1 MSLKNAYRRLSL
13 ARPLEPGAAWREIS
27 LELPDGYRT
36 SAYVH
41 DPPADSALPP
51 VVYLHGIQSH
61 PGWFIGSASALAARG
76 HRVLQVTRRGS
87 GDNEFDRGHARSAE
101 QLLDDVGAACLWA
114 LKDAPAPG
122 VHLVGVSWGGKL
134 AACYAAR
141 PQGEVP
147 LASVT
152 LIAPG
157 LVPKI
162 KIGTGTKLAIA
173 MSLLSRPRRLFEIP
187 LCDVELFTDNEAM
200 REYLRR
206 DRCRLLRATGR
217 FLYVSRRLDQLLRRS
232 PAGCLKMPVTL
243 ILAERDRII
252 DNAATRR
259 LAERLAGGRLE
270 VKTLPG
276 AHTLEFEPHPEPF
289 YQALAEALRRGRAC
303 AS

>member
-1 MSLKNAYRRLSL
+1 MTPAEAYQDLPL
-13 ARPLEPGAAWREIS
+13 ARPMEAGRMWRRVS

-36 SAYVH
+36 SAYFH
-41 DPPADSALPP
+41 EPPGDYALGT

-61 PGWFIGSASALAARG
+61 PGWFAGSASALAARG

-87 GDNEFDRGHARSAE
+87 GDNRTDRGHARSAG
-101 QLLDDVGAACLWA
+101 QLLDDVAAACRFA
-114 LKDAPAPG
+114 ERCD
-122 VHLVGVSWGGKL
+122 
-134 AACYAAR
+134 
-141 PQGEVP
+141 VP
-147 LASVT
+147 LASLT

-157 LVPKI
+157 LAPKVSI
-162 KIGTGTKLAIA
+162 RPGTKLAVA
-173 MSLLSRPRRLFEIP
+173 MSLACCPRRTFEIP
-187 LCDVELFTDNEAM
+187 LADVELFTDSEPM

-232 PAGCLKMPVTL
+232 PPGGLKMPVTL

-259 LAERLAGGRLE
+259 LTERLAGERLE

-276 AHTLEFEPHPEPF
+276 AHTLEFEPRPEPL
-289 YQALAEALRRGRAC
+289 YQALADALRRGRAD

>member
-1 MSLKNAYRRLSL
+1 MWRRV
-13 ARPLEPGAAWREIS
+13 S

-36 SAYVH
+36 SAYFH
-41 DPPADSALPP
+41 EPPGDYALGT

-61 PGWFIGSASALAARG
+61 PGWFAGSASALAARG

-87 GDNEFDRGHARSAE
+87 GNNRTDRGHARSAG
-101 QLLDDVGAACLWA
+101 QLLDDVAAACRFA
-114 LKDAPAPG
+114 ARDAPAPG

-134 AACYAAR
+134 AACYAAER
-141 PQGEVP
+141 CDVP
-147 LASVT
+147 LASLT

-157 LVPKI
+157 LAPKVSI
-162 KIGTGTKLAIA
+162 RPGTKLAVA
-173 MSLLSRPRRLFEIP
+173 MSLACCPRRTFEIP
-187 LCDVELFTDNEAM
+187 LADVELFTDSEPM

-232 PAGCLKMPVTL
+232 PPGGLKMPVTL

-259 LAERLAGGRLE
+259 LTERLAGERLE

-276 AHTLEFEPHPEPF
+276 AHTLEFEPRPEPL
-289 YQALAEALRRGRAC
+289 YQALADALRRGRAD